1 MLTDREKRIVEIHA
15 NEERTPVE
23 DFEFEQ
29 LNRKASRKWKI
40 VNGMRIWAY
49 ILTSYLMV
57 VAVFKIEIVVSGV
70 LIWAPLIS
78 ILWGGPAAY
87 ANIGLVTEKNKNSEG
102 V

>member
-15 NEERTPVE
+15 NEEKTPVE

-40 VNGMRIWAY
+40 VNGMRIMAY
-49 ILTSYLMV
+49 ILTVYLMV
-57 VAVFKIEIVVSGV
+57 VSVFKIDIIVSGILV
-70 LIWAPLIS
+70 WAPLIS

-87 ANIGLVTEKNKNSEG
+87 SNIGLVTEKKNSEG
-102 V
+102 A